1 VHPVLAT
8 LTAAAIGFAPNN
20 HAAHRQPTAHKTT
33 AGTAATAVSRA
44 HLSALESDLLGQINV
59 TRARKGLRP
68 FQLSLKLTAA
78 AHQHSISMAQKG
90 YFSHDSAN
98 GGSFW
103 KRIASFYGYTGYRS
117 WSVGE
122 NLLWSS
128 PDVSSAGALR
138 MWMTSPEH
146 RANLLDH
153 GWREIGL
160 SAVHVANAPGVYG
173 GGEVTIVTADFGVRS

>member
-20 HAAHRQPTAHKTT
+20 HAAHRQPTAHKT
-33 AGTAATAVSRA
+33 ANAPAVARA
-44 HLSALESDLLGQINV
+44 HLSELESGLLGQINA
-59 TRARKGLRP
+59 TRARRRLRP
-68 FQLSLKLTAA
+68 FRLSLKLTRAA
-78 AHQHSISMAQKG
+78 RQHSVSMAQKG

-98 GGSFW
+98 GGAFW
-103 KRIASFYGYTGYRS
+103 KRIASFYGYSGYRN

-128 PDVSSAGALR
+128 PDISSVGALR
-138 MWMTSPEH
+138 MWMNSPEH

-160 SAVHVANAPGVYG
+160 SAVHVPAAPGVYG
-173 GGEVTIVTADFGVRS
+173 GGEVTIVTADFGVRT